1 MKDGQEDKLF
11 LIKNQIQDCR
21 GRHTFFRD
29 RIDSSMTEENLF
41 RFSKFQVTI
50 FLFLSL
56 LHTIFLFTRAMRD
69 SNLFF
74 RKWIFFTMTTKVYI
88 VMKGRSRT

>member
-11 LIKNQIQDCR
+11 FWLKSNTGLPRPPYI
-21 GRHTFFRD
+21 RD

-56 LHTIFLFTRAMRD
+56 LHAIFLFTRGAW
-69 SNLFF
+69 L
-74 RKWIFFTMTTKVYI
+74 
-88 VMKGRSRT
+88 